1 MTSASHM
8 TPAEQMIDAAFARL
22 LRDIHA
28 NLKTRSRTTRLLTD
42 QPWPLPSTRLGQAGH
57 LTAVDYLISSIEES
71 VPRGVDEAIAQDRP
85 DLTYEAFISVWAGS
99 GAFPEATV
107 VKARA
112 RLAERLRAHLRT

>member
-1 MTSASHM
+1 
-8 TPAEQMIDAAFARL
+8 
-22 LRDIHA
+22 
-28 NLKTRSRTTRLLTD
+28 
-42 QPWPLPSTRLGQAGH
+42 
-57 LTAVDYLISSIEES
+57 VDYLISSIEES

-112 RLAERLRAHLRT
+112 RLAERLRAHLGE